1 VGTREKLFHK
11 HGRHL
16 VLVGGLTDA
25 FFFAPYWELLDSRLG
40 ERGWCAPN
48 ASQVWNKKHQCISQ
62 LRPLLGL
69 CSVELRAMCPHS
81 AIRQ

>member
-40 ERGWCAPN
+40 ERGWCART
-48 ASQVWNKKHQCISQ
+48 
-62 LRPLLGL
+62 LRT
-69 CSVELRAMCPHS
+69 RAVPFEAKYHEVT
-81 AIRQ
+81 

>member
-40 ERGWCAPN
+40 ERGWCAPS
-48 ASQVWNKKHQCISQ
+48 ASLVCRKMHQCISQ
-62 LRPLLGL
+62 LRAA
-69 CSVELRAMCPHS
+69 SRALQCRVTS
-81 AIRQ
+81 EVSS